1 MSGKKLNILN
11 AGENARLQIYNAAGG
26 RSVCDMLVTKAVETV
41 DFTSLSSGV
50 YIAVI
55 VSDSQYSSCKFIR

>member
-26 RSVCDMLVTKAVETV
+26 SSVYDMLVTKAVETV
-41 DFTSLSSGV
+41 DLTSLSSGV
-50 YIAVI
+50 YIAFI